1 MGIKVYAETG
11 KLIHI
16 GRMGENLAT
25 TVVFDVSSQ
34 LQSLGSGGNFTLLV
48 LQDKELTE
56 VELELAENTTYLEW
70 DITSDYTPKE
80 GKGKCQIV
88 YTNDEKIS
96 KSKIYEIV
104 VTLGFSI

>member
-25 TVVFDVSSQ
+25 TVVFDVGSQ
-34 LQSLGSGGNFTLLV
+34 LQSLGSGGDFTLLV

-56 VELELAENTTYLEW
+56 VELELAENTSYLEW
-70 DITSDYTPKE
+70 DITADYTPKE
-80 GKGKCQIV
+80 GKGKCQLIYEV
-88 YTNDEKIS
+88 GEKIS
-96 KSKIYEIV
+96 KTDIYEII
-104 VTLGFSI
+104 VTFGYI

>member
-25 TVVFDVSSQ
+25 TVVFDVISQ
-34 LQSLGSGGNFTLLV
+34 LQSLGSGGDLTLLV

-70 DITSDYTPKE
+70 DITSDYTPRE
-80 GKGKCQIV
+80 GKGKCQLIYEV
-88 YTNDEKIS
+88 GEKIS
-96 KSKIYEIV
+96 KTDIYEII
-104 VTLGFSI
+104 VTFGYI

>member
-34 LQSLGSGGNFTLLV
+34 LQSLGSGGDFTLLV

-56 VELELAENTTYLEW
+56 VELELAENTTFLEW
-70 DITSDYTPKE
+70 DITTDYTPKE
-80 GKGKCQIV
+80 GKGKCQLIYKV
-88 YTNDEKIS
+88 GEKIS
-96 KSKIYEIV
+96 KTDIYEII
-104 VTLGFSI
+104 VTFGYI

>member
-25 TVVFDVSSQ
+25 TVVFDVSLQ
-34 LQSLGSGGNFTLLV
+34 LQSLGSGGDFILLV

-56 VELELAENTTYLEW
+56 IELELAEDTTFLEW
-70 DITSDYTPKE
+70 DITTDYTPKE
-80 GKGKCQIV
+80 GKGKCQLIYEV
-88 YTNDEKIS
+88 GEKIS
-96 KSKIYEIV
+96 KTDIYEII
-104 VTLGFSI
+104 VTFGYI

>member
-34 LQSLGSGGNFTLLV
+34 LQSLGSGGDFTLLV
-48 LQDKELTE
+48 LQDKELIE

-70 DITSDYTPKE
+70 DITADYTPKE
-80 GKGKCQIV
+80 GKGKCQLIYEV
-88 YTNDEKIS
+88 GEKIS
-96 KSKIYEIV
+96 KTDIYEII
-104 VTLGFSI
+104 VTFGYI

>member
-34 LQSLGSGGNFTLLV
+34 LQSLGSGGDFTLLV

-80 GKGKCQIV
+80 GKGKCQLIYEV
-88 YTNDEKIS
+88 GEKIS
-96 KSKIYEIV
+96 KTDIYEII
-104 VTLGFSI
+104 VTFGYI

>member
-25 TVVFDVSSQ
+25 TVMFDVSSQ
-34 LQSLGSGGNFTLLV
+34 LQSLGSGGDFTLLV

-70 DITSDYTPKE
+70 DITADYTPKE
-80 GKGKCQIV
+80 GKGKCQLIYEV
-88 YTNDEKIS
+88 SEKIS
-96 KSKIYEIV
+96 KTDIYEII
-104 VTLGFSI
+104 VTFGYI

>member
-34 LQSLGSGGNFTLLV
+34 LQSLGSGGDFTLLV

-56 VELELAENTTYLEW
+56 VELELAENTTFLEW

-80 GKGKCQIV
+80 GKEKCQLIYEV
-88 YTNDEKIS
+88 GEKIS
-96 KSKIYEIV
+96 KTDIYEII
-104 VTLGFSI
+104 VTFGYI

>member
-34 LQSLGSGGNFTLLV
+34 LQSLGSGGDFTLLV

-70 DITSDYTPKE
+70 DITADYTPKE
-80 GKGKCQIV
+80 GKGKCQLIYEV
-88 YTNDEKIS
+88 GEKIS
-96 KSKIYEIV
+96 KTDIYEII
-104 VTLGFSI
+104 VTFGYI

>member
-34 LQSLGSGGNFTLLV
+34 LQSLGSGGDFTLLV

-56 VELELAENTTYLEW
+56 VELELAENTAYLEW

-80 GKGKCQIV
+80 GKGKCQLIYEV
-88 YTNDEKIS
+88 GEKIS
-96 KSKIYEIV
+96 KTDIYEII
-104 VTLGFSI
+104 VTFGYI